1 MRGCAYLV
9 GKEAYDLDKDMVI
22 EKLIRNAPFDYTK
35 LLEIAESQPKPFIGY
50 VYSANAFKGCKGTL
64 PH

>member
-9 GKEAYDLDKDMVI
+9 GKGAYDLDKDMVI

-35 LLEIAESQPKPFIGY
+35 LLEIAESQPKPFI
-50 VYSANAFKGCKGTL
+50 
-64 PH
+64 